1 MILFILLFLSG
12 TINDT
17 GKDKQPETEEALKIS
32 NLTPVSKDWD
42 NYKIQEK
49 FLVWAP
55 TMQSDIYQLLAYET
69 ARYQVKPNFVF
80 IDEGKKTE
88 GLLNILVA
96 HMSIIHVVFSNKGAI
111 LWEGSLYFQTEHGI
125 TVYSKENHELDLQVK
140 DQNYRVTFSKDKL
153 NFKLTLPTREDRVL
167 VAENGSYRLFI
178 YLFLLPTSIPP
189 D

>member
-1 MILFILLFLSG
+1 MFLFILLFLSS
-12 TINDT
+12 TNNT
-17 GKDKQPETEEALKIS
+17 GDAIQAKSVEGLKIS
-32 NLTPVSKDWD
+32 NLTPDSKDWD
-42 NYKIQEK
+42 NYRIQEK

-96 HMSIIHVVFSNKGAI
+96 HMSIIHVVLSNKGTI

-125 TVYSKENHELDLQVK
+125 TVYSKESHELDIQVK
-140 DQNYRVTFSKDKL
+140 DQDYLLTFSKDKL
-153 NFKLTLPTREDRVL
+153 SFKLTLPTREDRVL
-167 VAENGSYRLFI
+167 VAENGSYRLFT